1 MDILGKHLPE
11 ILKSSMRSSSLGG
24 GILGKLLSK
33 VPESFMKN
41 SSLGVWGCV
50 GVFFV
55 KKYHVLCDRDF
66 DNSFVTLNLA
76 PASQIATMCVK
87 TYDDTKN

>member
-1 MDILGKHLPE
+1 MGILGKHLPE
-11 ILKSSMRSSSLGG
+11 ILKSSMRSSSLG
-24 GILGKLLSK
+24 
-33 VPESFMKN
+33 
-41 SSLGVWGCV
+41 VWGCV
-50 GVFFV
+50 GVFFA